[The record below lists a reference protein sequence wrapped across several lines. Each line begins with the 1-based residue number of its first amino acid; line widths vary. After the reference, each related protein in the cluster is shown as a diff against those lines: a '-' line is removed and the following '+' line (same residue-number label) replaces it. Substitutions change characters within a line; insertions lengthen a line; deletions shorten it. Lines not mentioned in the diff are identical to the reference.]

1 MELPKIDTSN
11 LWDKTYTILKERIIR
26 REFSP
31 NQKLLIPE
39 LAEQLGVSRTPI
51 RDALNRLEM
60 DGLVTTVSKV
70 GTFVN
75 AIEIKDVLNIMDTR
89 LMLEFWVAEKL
100 AEVPKEEL
108 ENELA
113 AMEEIIQRTLI
124 DIKTLPLK
132 QYLQNDYNMAF
143 HLKYMELGRNH
154 KNTELYKNIMNYR
167 FLAAETSLISED
179 MITTA
184 ANQHLAIVQSIRNG
198 DVRHIKSVIKLHLDD
213 SKERLINKIEK
224 NGGII

>member
-11 LWDKTYTILKERIIR
+11 LWDKTYNILKERIIR
-26 REFSP
+26 REFRP

-75 AIEIKDVLNIMDTR
+75 GIEIHDVLDIMDTR
-89 LMLEFWVAEKL
+89 MMLEFWVAEKL
-100 AEVPKEEL
+100 ADVPKEEL
-108 ENELA
+108 EKELMV
-113 AMEEIIQRTLI
+113 MEAIIQRSLK
-124 DIKTLPLK
+124 DIKTLSLK

-143 HLKYMELGRNH
+143 HLKFMELGRNN
-154 KNTELYKNIMNYR
+154 KNTEIYKNIMNYR

-184 ANQHLAIVQSIRNG
+184 ANQHLAIIQSLRDGNVQQ
-198 DVRHIKSVIKLHLDD
+198 IKSVIKIHLDD
-213 SKERLINKIEK
+213 SKERLILKIDK